1 MNSGLS
7 GLLQNTTFLQVAFV
21 AALVLLISSH
31 KINIEGVI
39 G

>member
-1 MNSGLS
+1 MNGGLS

>member
-1 MNSGLS
+1 MN
-7 GLLQNTTFLQVAFV
+7 GLLQNTTFLHIAFV

-39 G
+39 GG